1 MEKTLALKNTKD
13 SFKKRLSFQTFRKYA
28 VKSNIQEEYKIS
40 EIFTK
45 NLEFQTPTKI
55 YIYTASFMSQE
66 PKKLIQNSSQK
77 NSNIFL
83 TKKPIW
89 KKLIIHVIIKI
100 QQKIQHFL

>member
-1 MEKTLALKNTKD
+1 
-13 SFKKRLSFQTFRKYA
+13 
-28 VKSNIQEEYKIS
+28 
-40 EIFTK
+40 
-45 NLEFQTPTKI
+45 
-55 YIYTASFMSQE
+55 MSQE

-100 QQKIQHFL
+100 QQKIQHFLQAFTKKTLNFPHLGK